1 MTPDEKIKKFR
12 DQVKAAIKKYDAIRN
27 EQVDLI
33 SERTMKVIDH
43 RVAAVGHMV
52 QAKNSRA
59 AERSL
64 DSALKAVERL
74 NAKFDALVA
83 HRK

>member
-1 MTPDEKIKKFR
+1 MTPEEKIEKFQ
-12 DQVKAAIKKYDAIRN
+12 DQVKAAIKKYDAIRSA
-27 EQVDLI
+27 EVDLI
-33 SERTMKVIDH
+33 SERTMKVIDLK
-43 RVAAVGHMV
+43 VAAVGDMI
-52 QAKNSRA
+52 QANNSRA

-83 HRK
+83 HEK